1 MKFRNSEKLFFYLYS
16 LHIVHVIRPLHLY
29 FTRPPV
35 PLLTIES
42 FPLLVDSLPYRFSS
56 RFLFFVRKLIIQ
68 GFKAYQKNKNI
79 SYLSRVIVK
88 TNKQH
93 AYLKFIYLLSFLM
106 VNFDLFLNINILIKR
121 WTSLFFKV

>member
-1 MKFRNSEKLFFYLYS
+1 MIQFKQMKFRNSEKLFFYLYS
-16 LHIVHVIRPLHLY
+16 LHIVHVTRPLHLY

-35 PLLTIES
+35 PLITIES
-42 FPLLVDSLPYRFSS
+42 FPLHCRLASVYRFSS
-56 RFLFFVRKLIIQ
+56 RFFIFRAKIDLYKVLKHI
-68 GFKAYQKNKNI
+68 KNKNI

-93 AYLKFIYLLSFLM
+93 ANLKFIYLLSILP

-121 WTSLFFKV
+121 

>member
-42 FPLLVDSLPYRFSS
+42 FPLLVGLLPYRFSS
-56 RFLFFVRKLIIQ
+56 RIYFSCENQLYKSLKHIKKI
-68 GFKAYQKNKNI
+68 
-79 SYLSRVIVK
+79 K
-88 TNKQH
+88 TFHICNE
-93 AYLKFIYLLSFLM
+93 
-106 VNFDLFLNINILIKR
+106 
-121 WTSLFFKV
+121 